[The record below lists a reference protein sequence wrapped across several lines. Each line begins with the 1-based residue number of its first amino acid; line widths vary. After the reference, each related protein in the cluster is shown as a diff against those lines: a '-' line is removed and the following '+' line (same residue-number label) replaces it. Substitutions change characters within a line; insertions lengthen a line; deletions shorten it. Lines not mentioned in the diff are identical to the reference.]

1 MMQYSFHALTDAGL
15 VRSNNEDALVFDA
28 ACGLAILADGM
39 GGYNAGEVASGMAIS
54 SVHTELGRWIS
65 AQGRHSLNPKL
76 TADAIE
82 RCVDDANLSILKAA
96 DANPNYFGMGTTI
109 VVGVFQGPRLILGH
123 VGDSRCYR
131 LRDGALEQITKDH
144 SMLQEQVDAGL
155 LTVEEAAVAP
165 GRNLLTRALGVEESS
180 KAEIHEHVVKNG
192 DIYVMCSDGL
202 NDMVSDKDIALVL
215 ISNNSLSGMATELVA
230 RANANGGRDNVSV
243 LLTQATS
250 WAGKP
255 GLMSRIFGKPSSH

>member
-1 MMQYSFHALTDAGL
+1 MNYKFCAKTDTG
-15 VRSNNEDALVFDA
+15 RSRDNNEDSVAYDEA
-28 ACGLAILADGM
+28 TKLAVLADGM
-39 GGYNAGEVASGMAIS
+39 GGYNAGEVASGMATTY
-54 SVHTELGRWIS
+54 VHTELGRWIS
-65 AQGRHSLNPKL
+65 SQGGSSPNPKQ
-76 TADAIE
+76 TASAIE

-155 LTVEEAAVAP
+155 LTVEQAAVAP

-180 KAEIHEHVVKNG
+180 KAEIHEHVVKSG

-215 ISNNSLSGMATELVA
+215 ISNHSLAGMATELVA

-250 WAGKP
+250 WASKP
-255 GLMSRIFGKPSSH
+255 GLMSRIFGKPPSH

>member
-1 MMQYSFHALTDAGL
+1 
-15 VRSNNEDALVFDA
+15 VRSNNEDAVVFDA

-39 GGYNAGEVASGMAIS
+39 GGYNAGEVASGMAIRS
-54 SVHTELGRWIS
+54 IHSELGRWIS
-65 AQGRHSLNPKL
+65 SQSSHSTNPKQM
-76 TADAIE
+76 ACAIE
-82 RCVDDANLSILKAA
+82 RCVEDANRSILKAA
-96 DANPNYFGMGTTI
+96 DANPNYFGMGTTV

-180 KAEIHEHVVKNG
+180 KAEIHEHVVKSG

-215 ISNNSLSGMATELVA
+215 ISNHSLGGMASELVS

-250 WAGKP
+250 CDSKP
-255 GLMSRIFGKPSSH
+255 GLISRFFGKHSSH